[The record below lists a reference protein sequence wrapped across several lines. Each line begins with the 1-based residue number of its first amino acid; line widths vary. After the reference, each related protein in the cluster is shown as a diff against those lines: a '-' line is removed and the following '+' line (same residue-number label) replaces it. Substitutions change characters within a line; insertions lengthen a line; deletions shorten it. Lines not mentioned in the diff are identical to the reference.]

1 MYFPQI
7 ILTAKNMA
15 GEAQCQAFFG
25 FVPIKPSIEGDFP
38 KMSEVKEGGE
48 FVLSAKVDGSPP
60 PTAIWLCEGEPV
72 KADGQRIIITEEEA
86 EDGSGI
92 ITTLRQ
98 ELFTVSIVSRKL
110 YII

>member
-1 MYFPQI
+1 MTVADITAKDFGDVSVLSLLSTALPLPRSPWNRLTPCPLQI
-7 ILTAKNMA
+7 VLTAKNMA

-60 PTAIWLCEGEPV
+60 PTAIW
-72 KADGQRIIITEEEA
+72 
-86 EDGSGI
+86 
-92 ITTLRQ
+92 
-98 ELFTVSIVSRKL
+98 
-110 YII
+110 